1 MNLKASLKR
10 GPFDDHQA
18 DRLSEVLPKLNSNQ
32 IQWLNGYLTGIEAAL
47 QNRGISQSHIDAAG
61 ALVINKEPIWILFG
75 THTGNSESLANQT
88 AKRLKELGRE
98 AKAVGMD
105 AFKPNTLKKIKELLI
120 IVSTDGEGDAPI
132 QAEGFLE
139 FLKGKRA
146 PKLDHISYSVL
157 ALGDSSY
164 AEFCKTGKDFDA
176 ALKAKGATAFSERV
190 DCDVDY
196 QENYEK
202 WLTEVIKEVGT
213 QQEEANHQESLQAAG
228 TSVEAA
234 SIYSQKNPFYAT
246 VLEKI
251 SLNGRG
257 SEKETIHLELDLE
270 GSNLTYE
277 PGDALGIIGLNKP
290 ELVSRV
296 LSQLNFSGEEE
307 VDTANGKKNLKTA
320 LREDYEL
327 TILTVLSLKK
337 FVELTSSEKIK
348 KILEDKDA
356 LAEYLHG
363 RDVLDLLQEESYSFT
378 PQEFISILR
387 KNMPRMYSIASSQE
401 EVDEEV
407 HILVSSVRY
416 EAHGRQKEGVCS
428 TFLADQ
434 IEKDD
439 QVKVFIDPNTRFKL
453 PQDTSKPV
461 IMVGPGTGIA
471 PFRSFIQHRDAQEA
485 SGKSWLFFGDRNFH
499 TDFLYQSEWLQYLD
513 EGVLTRLDVAFS
525 RDQKEKVYVQHKM
538 LEHGKELYNWLTE
551 GAHFYVCGDKD
562 YMAKDVDS
570 ALLEIVKSHGNL
582 QEEEA
587 SEYIK
592 ELRLSGRYQVDV
604 Y

>member
-32 IQWLNGYLTGIEAAL
+32 IHWLNGYLTGIEATL
-47 QNRGISQSHIDAAG
+47 QNRSISQSHIDAAG
-61 ALVINKEPIWILFG
+61 ALVINKEPIWILYG

-88 AKRLKELGRE
+88 AKRLNDLGRE

-105 AFKPNTLKKIKELLI
+105 TFKPNTLKKIKELLI

-164 AEFCKTGKDFDA
+164 AEFCQTGKDFDA
-176 ALKAKGATAFSERV
+176 ALKAKGATAFTERV

-196 QENYEK
+196 EENYEK
-202 WLTEVIKEVGT
+202 WLTEVIKEAGT
-213 QQEEANHQESLQAAG
+213 QQEEASHQEHFQTAG
-228 TSVEAA
+228 TSVETA
-234 SIYSQKNPFYAT
+234 SSYSQKNPFYAT

-251 SLNGRG
+251 CLNGRG

-296 LSQLNFSGEEE
+296 LSHLKFSGDEE
-307 VDTANGKKNLKTA
+307 VDTADGKKDIKTA

-327 TILTVLSLKK
+327 IILTVLSLKK
-337 FVELTSSEKIK
+337 FVEITSSEKIK
-348 KILEDKDA
+348 KILEDKNA
-356 LAEYLHG
+356 LADYLYG
-363 RDVLDLLQEESYSFT
+363 RDILDLLQEESYSFT
-378 PQEFISILR
+378 PEEFISLLR

-401 EVDEEV
+401 EVEDEV

-416 EAHGRQKEGVCS
+416 EAHGRHKEGVCS

-434 IEKDD
+434 IEQDD
-439 QVKVFIDPNTRFKL
+439 QVKVFIDPNSRFKL
-453 PQDTSKPV
+453 PQDTEKPV

-485 SGKSWLFFGDRNFH
+485 TGKSWLFFGDRNFH
-499 TDFLYQSEWLQYLD
+499 TDFLYQSEWLQYLE

-525 RDQKEKVYVQHKM
+525 RDQKEKIYVQHKM
-538 LEHGKELYNWLTE
+538 LENGKELYNWLNE

-570 ALLEIVKSHGNL
+570 ALLQIVKTHGNL
-582 QEEEA
+582 QEKEA
-587 SEYIK
+587 GEYIK

>member
-1 MNLKASLKR
+1 
-10 GPFDDHQA
+10 
-18 DRLSEVLPKLNSNQ
+18 
-32 IQWLNGYLTGIEAAL
+32 
-47 QNRGISQSHIDAAG
+47 
-61 ALVINKEPIWILFG
+61 
-75 THTGNSESLANQT
+75 
-88 AKRLKELGRE
+88 
-98 AKAVGMD
+98 
-105 AFKPNTLKKIKELLI
+105 
-120 IVSTDGEGDAPI
+120 
-132 QAEGFLE
+132 
-139 FLKGKRA
+139 
-146 PKLDHISYSVL
+146 
-157 ALGDSSY
+157 
-164 AEFCKTGKDFDA
+164 
-176 ALKAKGATAFSERV
+176 
-190 DCDVDY
+190 
-196 QENYEK
+196 
-202 WLTEVIKEVGT
+202 
-213 QQEEANHQESLQAAG
+213 
-228 TSVEAA
+228 
-234 SIYSQKNPFYAT
+234 
-246 VLEKI
+246 
-251 SLNGRG
+251 
-257 SEKETIHLELDLE
+257 
-270 GSNLTYE
+270 
-277 PGDALGIIGLNKP
+277 
-290 ELVSRV
+290 
-296 LSQLNFSGEEE
+296 
-307 VDTANGKKNLKTA
+307 
-320 LREDYEL
+320 
-327 TILTVLSLKK
+327 
-337 FVELTSSEKIK
+337 
-348 KILEDKDA
+348 
-356 LAEYLHG
+356 
-363 RDVLDLLQEESYSFT
+363 
-378 PQEFISILR
+378 
-387 KNMPRMYSIASSQE
+387 MPRMYSIASSQE

-434 IEKDD
+434 IEQDD

>member
-228 TSVEAA
+228 TSVETA

-434 IEKDD
+434 IEQDD

-453 PQDTSKPV
+453 PQDTSKPI